1 MGTVILSFS
10 CILFSAVVHKK
21 INTMN
26 PMKSVLVMLGASA
39 MAAPVPE
46 PEAGLVADPAWAAAP
61 AALGYA
67 GVAAAPAALGY
78 AGIAA
83 APAVGA
89 VAAPAV
95 GLGYAGYAA
104 APAVAAAPV
113 AVAAAPAVAPVNIP
127 APAISVPAPYTTSHV
142 SGPDA
147 VSVHQPPPVVTKKI
161 EYGTRPYV
169 AAYDTTVIK
178 PVLGD
183 LDIAVPTALKGTVSH
198 NAPITRVS
206 KEPFVVNEPVPV
218 ERPYNVPYEVLKHV
232 TKHVDVPTPVHVD
245 APYNVP
251 VPTPVQGEPI
261 IQKVTGPARVVHS
274 HENRI
279 APAVHTGT
287 VYGGLAHGYAAAP
300 VAAVGAVGAIADP
313 AWA

>member
-1 MGTVILSFS
+1 
-10 CILFSAVVHKK
+10 
-21 INTMN
+21 
-26 PMKSVLVMLGASA
+26 MLGASA

-113 AVAAAPAVAPVNIP
+113 AAAVAPVNIP

-261 IQKVTGPARVVHS
+261 IQKVTGPARVIHT
-274 HENRI
+274 HENRV
-279 APAVHTGT
+279 APAVHTGA
-287 VYGGLAHGYAAAP
+287 VVAHGAYAHGAYAAAP
-300 VAAVGAVGAIADP
+300 VAAVAAPAIAA
-313 AWA
+313 AWD

>member
-10 CILFSAVVHKK
+10 CILFSAVVHKI

-261 IQKVTGPARVVHS
+261 IQKVVGPAKVIHS

-287 VYGGLAHGYAAAP
+287 VYGGLAHGYAT
-300 VAAVGAVGAIADP
+300 
-313 AWA
+313 

>member
-1 MGTVILSFS
+1 
-10 CILFSAVVHKK
+10 
-21 INTMN
+21 
-26 PMKSVLVMLGASA
+26 MKSVLVMLGASA

-83 APAVGA
+83 APAVA
-89 VAAPAV
+89 AAPV
-95 GLGYAGYAA
+95 VAA
-104 APAVAAAPV
+104 APAVAA
-113 AVAAAPAVAPVNIP
+113 APVNIP

-161 EYGTRPYV
+161 EYGTRPYI

-261 IQKVTGPARVVHS
+261 IQKVV
-274 HENRI
+274 
-279 APAVHTGT
+279 
-287 VYGGLAHGYAAAP
+287 
-300 VAAVGAVGAIADP
+300 
-313 AWA
+313 

>member
-1 MGTVILSFS
+1 MGQSSSALVAYCLVLSYT
-10 CILFSAVVHKK
+10 KK

-89 VAAPAV
+89 
-95 GLGYAGYAA
+95 
-104 APAVAAAPV
+104 APV
-113 AVAAAPAVAPVNIP
+113 AAAVAPVNIP

-169 AAYDTTVIK
+169 AAYDT
-178 PVLGD
+178 
-183 LDIAVPTALKGTVSH
+183 
-198 NAPITRVS
+198 
-206 KEPFVVNEPVPV
+206 
-218 ERPYNVPYEVLKHV
+218 
-232 TKHVDVPTPVHVD
+232 
-245 APYNVP
+245 
-251 VPTPVQGEPI
+251 
-261 IQKVTGPARVVHS
+261 
-274 HENRI
+274 
-279 APAVHTGT
+279 
-287 VYGGLAHGYAAAP
+287 
-300 VAAVGAVGAIADP
+300 
-313 AWA
+313 

>member
-1 MGTVILSFS
+1 
-10 CILFSAVVHKK
+10 
-21 INTMN
+21 MN
-26 PMKSVLVMLGASA
+26 PMVCVLGLLGASA
-39 MAAPVPE
+39 TMAAPVPE
-46 PEAGLVADPAWAAAP
+46 PEAGWAAAAPAVAGLGYAAAP
-61 AALGYA
+61 AAALGYA
-67 GVAAAPAALGY
+67 AAPAVAGLGYAAAPAAGLGLAGVGY

-83 APAVGA
+83 APAI
-89 VAAPAV
+89 
-95 GLGYAGYAA
+95 
-104 APAVAAAPV
+104 AAAPV
-113 AVAAAPAVAPVNIP
+113 AAVAAAPVNIP
-127 APAISVPAPYTTSHV
+127 APAISVPAPYSTQHV

-147 VSVHQPPPVVTKKI
+147 VSVHQPPPVVTKNI
-161 EYGTRPYV
+161 QYGTRPYV
-169 AAYDTTVIK
+169 AAYDTTVVK

-261 IQKVTGPARVVHS
+261 IQRVTGPAKVIHS

-279 APAVHTGT
+279 APAVHTGA
-287 VYGGLAHGYAAAP
+287 VYGGAYSAGIAAAP
-300 VAAVGAVGAIADP
+300 VAAVGAVGAVADP
-313 AWA
+313 AWG

>member
-89 VAAPAV
+89 APAI
-95 GLGYAGYAA
+95 
-104 APAVAAAPV
+104 AAAPV
-113 AVAAAPAVAPVNIP
+113 AAAVAPVNIP

-261 IQKVTGPARVVHS
+261 IQRVTGPARVVHS

-287 VYGGLAHGYAAAP
+287 VYGVLSHGYAAAP
-300 VAAVGAVGAIADP
+300 VAAGGAVGAIADP

>member
-89 VAAPAV
+89 VAAPAI
-95 GLGYAGYAA
+95 AA

-113 AVAAAPAVAPVNIP
+113 AAAAAPVNIP

-183 LDIAVPTALKGTVSH
+183 LDIAVPTVLKGTVSH

-245 APYNVP
+245 APY
-251 VPTPVQGEPI
+251 
-261 IQKVTGPARVVHS
+261 
-274 HENRI
+274 
-279 APAVHTGT
+279 
-287 VYGGLAHGYAAAP
+287 
-300 VAAVGAVGAIADP
+300 
-313 AWA
+313 

>member
-1 MGTVILSFS
+1 M
-10 CILFSAVVHKK
+10 
-21 INTMN
+21 
-26 PMKSVLVMLGASA
+26 GASA
-39 MAAPVPE
+39 TMAAPVAE
-46 PEAGLVADPAWAAAP
+46 PEAGWGAAVAAPAVAGLGYAAAP
-61 AALGYA
+61 AAALGYA
-67 GVAAAPAALGY
+67 AAPVAGLGLAAAPAAGLGLAGVGY

-83 APAVGA
+83 APAI
-89 VAAPAV
+89 
-95 GLGYAGYAA
+95 
-104 APAVAAAPV
+104 AAAPV
-113 AVAAAPAVAPVNIP
+113 AAVAAAPVNIP
-127 APAISVPAPYTTSHV
+127 APAISVPAPYTTQHV

-147 VSVHQPPPVVTKKI
+147 VSVHQPPPVVTKNI
-161 EYGTRPYV
+161 QYGTRPYV
-169 AAYDTTVIK
+169 AAYDTTVVK

-261 IQKVTGPARVVHS
+261 IQRVTGPAKVIHS

-279 APAVHTGT
+279 APAVHTGA
-287 VYGGLAHGYAAAP
+287 VYGGAYSAGIAAAP
-300 VAAVGAVGAIADP
+300 VAAVGAVGAVADP
-313 AWA
+313 AWG

>member
-1 MGTVILSFS
+1 MGTVTHNFS
-10 CILFSAVVHKK
+10 CNFRCCRRYK
-21 INTMN
+21 IVTMN
-26 PMKSVLVMLGASA
+26 PMVCLFALFATA
-39 MAAPVPE
+39 LAAPVPE
-46 PEAGLVADPAWAAAP
+46 GEAWNAALP
-61 AALGYA
+61 AAGYGYA
-67 GVAAAPAALGY
+67 
-78 AGIAA
+78 
-83 APAVGA
+83 
-89 VAAPAV
+89 
-95 GLGYAGYAA
+95 GLGYAGGLVA
-104 APAVAAAPV
+104 APA
-113 AVAAAPAVAPVNIP
+113 P
-127 APAISVPAPYTTSHV
+127 APISVPAPYTTSHV

-147 VSVHQPPPVVTKKI
+147 VSVHVPEPVVTKKI

-261 IQKVTGPARVVHS
+261 IQRVTGPARVVHS

-279 APAVHTGT
+279 APAVHPGA
-287 VYGGLAHGYAAAP
+287 VYGGTYGHGIAAAP
-300 VAAVGAVGAIADP
+300 VAAVGAVGAVGAIADP

>member
-1 MGTVILSFS
+1 MV
-10 CILFSAVVHKK
+10 C
-21 INTMN
+21 
-26 PMKSVLVMLGASA
+26 VLGLLGASA
-39 MAAPVPE
+39 TMAAPVPE
-46 PEAGLVADPAWAAAP
+46 PEAGWAAAAPAVAGLGYAAAP
-61 AALGYA
+61 AAALGYA
-67 GVAAAPAALGY
+67 AAPAVAGLGYAAAPAAGLGLAGVGY

-83 APAVGA
+83 APAI
-89 VAAPAV
+89 
-95 GLGYAGYAA
+95 
-104 APAVAAAPV
+104 AAAPV
-113 AVAAAPAVAPVNIP
+113 AAVAAAPVNIP
-127 APAISVPAPYTTSHV
+127 APAISVPAPYSTQHV

-178 PVLGD
+178 PALGD

-232 TKHVDVPTPVHVD
+232 TKTVDVPTPVHVD

-261 IQKVTGPARVVHS
+261 IQRVTGPAKVIHS

-279 APAVHTGT
+279 APAVHTGA
-287 VYGGLAHGYAAAP
+287 VYGGAYSAGIAAAP
-300 VAAVGAVGAIADP
+300 VAAVGAVGAVGAIADP

>member
-67 GVAAAPAALGY
+67 G
-78 AGIAA
+78 IAA

-104 APAVAAAPV
+104 APAVAAAP
-113 AVAAAPAVAPVNIP
+113 AIAAAPVAAAVAPVSIP

-261 IQKVTGPARVVHS
+261 IQKVVGPAKVIHS

-279 APAVHTGT
+279 APAVHTGA
-287 VYGGLAHGYAAAP
+287 VYGGLAHDYAAAP

>member
-1 MGTVILSFS
+1 
-10 CILFSAVVHKK
+10 
-21 INTMN
+21 
-26 PMKSVLVMLGASA
+26 MLGASA

-104 APAVAAAPV
+104 APAIAAAPAVAAAPV
-113 AVAAAPAVAPVNIP
+113 VAAAPAVAAAPVNIP

-161 EYGTRPYV
+161 EYGTRPYI

-261 IQKVTGPARVVHS
+261 IQKVVGPAKVIHS

-287 VYGGLAHGYAAAP
+287 VYGGLAHGIAAAP